1 MIIILT
7 NEGNKMK
14 YEFFCGI
21 YNRDED
27 NVLIIYK
34 KTRKPVKV
42 FVDNGFRE
50 LILSMDECKKYEIEV
65 EDKNGMIILDFLD

>member
-1 MIIILT
+1 
-7 NEGNKMK
+7 MK
-14 YEFFCGI
+14 YELFSGI

-42 FVDNGFRE
+42 FVDNGFHE

>member
-1 MIIILT
+1 
-7 NEGNKMK
+7 MK
-14 YEFFCGI
+14 YELFCGI

-42 FVDNGFRE
+42 FVDNGFHE

>member
-1 MIIILT
+1 
-7 NEGNKMK
+7 MK
-14 YEFFCGI
+14 YELFCGI

-42 FVDNGFRE
+42 FIDNGFHE

>member
-1 MIIILT
+1 
-7 NEGNKMK
+7 MK
-14 YEFFCGI
+14 YELFSGV

-42 FVDNGFRE
+42 FVDNVFRE

>member
-1 MIIILT
+1 
-7 NEGNKMK
+7 MK
-14 YEFFCGI
+14 YELFSGI

-42 FVDNGFRE
+42 FVDNVFRE

>member
-1 MIIILT
+1 
-7 NEGNKMK
+7 MK
-14 YEFFCGI
+14 YEFFSGI

-42 FVDNGFRE
+42 FVDNGFHE
-50 LILSMDECKKYEIEV
+50 LILTMDECKKYEIEV